1 MLKFYHVGSRDG
13 AQLVSLAHLP
23 SHLVIKES
31 AQLERIFVSCYVL
44 LIIFQKNLINLSHE
58 IKMFLSYKTSPY

>member
-1 MLKFYHVGSRDG
+1 MLMFYHVGSRDG
-13 AQLVSLAHLP
+13 AELVSLAHLL

-31 AQLERIFVSCYVL
+31 AQLERIFVSRYVL

-58 IKMFLSYKTSPY
+58 IKMFQSYKTSPY